1 MQPELIGGRYRVE
14 DVIGRGGMGTVWSAR
29 DETLHRVVA
38 VKQVGRL
45 PGESVTDSARAL
57 REARSSAGLNHPH
70 VVTVFDVVEEAG
82 HLWLVMELVPGRS
95 LSQIIK
101 QDGPLEPAAVADLG
115 AQVADGLAALHAE
128 GTVHR
133 DVKPGNVLVR
143 HDGVAKIS
151 DFGIARTAGDATLT
165 HAGSMTGTPTYFSP
179 SLARG
184 GSPAPEDDVWAL
196 GATLYAA
203 VEGRPP
209 YEQQPNPIAVLH
221 EIVSSPPAPPTRAGV
236 LTQALEGM
244 LDRDPGSRWSMD
256 EAAHVLRRVAD
267 QHRGDAT
274 LHQTREQTRAA
285 AAAAPRPTPQ
295 PSRQRAE
302 EEPRR
307 TAPVVIAATPPS
319 GPRRGDDRSRHRAW
333 PLVLAALLVVG
344 LVAGAWL
351 VARQLGEGDAG
362 AGAAEPTASPSQE
375 QSGGSRTA
383 SPSQGP
389 TASPSESPSASAP
402 AGEVA
407 AKEQTVRDYYAAA
420 PGGTDE
426 AWAMLGPSLQAQGRA
441 SYDRFWRGI
450 ESVDVQQV
458 GATEGSDDVRV
469 RLVYTRA
476 DGSTSTENK
485 VEGLVED
492 GEGGWLIDTDRAG

>member
-101 QDGPLEPAAVADLG
+101 QDGPLDPAVVADLG

-209 YEQQPNPIAVLH
+209 YAQQPNPIAVLH
-221 EIVSSPPAPPTRAGV
+221 EIVSTPPAPPVRAGI
-236 LTQALEGM
+236 LAQALDGM
-244 LDRDPGSRWSMD
+244 LDRDPGSRWPMD
-256 EAAHVLRRVAD
+256 EAAHVLRRLAD

-274 LHQTREQTRAA
+274 LHQTREQTGAA
-285 AAAAPRPTPQ
+285 PQ

-302 EEPRR
+302 EEPQRP
-307 TAPVVIAATPPS
+307 APVAIAPTPPS
-319 GPRRGDDRSRHRAW
+319 GPRRGHDRSRRRAW

-351 VARQLGEGDAG
+351 VARQLGDGDAG
-362 AGAAEPTASPSQE
+362 AGAADPSTSPSAPTE
-375 QSGGSRTA
+375 
-383 SPSQGP
+383 SPSESTSEP
-389 TASPSESPSASAP
+389 PSESPSESPSASEAA
-402 AGEVA
+402 AGGAA
-407 AKEQTVRDYYAAA
+407 AKEQLVRDYYASA

-426 AWAMLGPSLQAQGRA
+426 AWSMLGPSLQAQGRA
-441 SYDRFWRGI
+441 RYDAFWSSIR
-450 ESVDVQQV
+450 SVDVQQV
-458 GATEGSDDVRV
+458 SASEDSDDVRV
-469 RLVYTRA
+469 RLVYTRT
-476 DGSTSTENK
+476 DGTTSTEDK

-492 GEGGWLIDTDRAG
+492 GQGGYLLDTDRAG